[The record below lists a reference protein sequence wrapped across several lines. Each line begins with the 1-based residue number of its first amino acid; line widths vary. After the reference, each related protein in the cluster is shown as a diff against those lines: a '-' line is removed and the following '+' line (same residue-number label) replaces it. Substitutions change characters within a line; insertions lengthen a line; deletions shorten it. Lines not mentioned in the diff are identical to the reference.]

1 MVKVYKSKEKLVIY
15 LPFDVIET
23 LSLKENDEVDFFRFK
38 ENSFIF
44 AKKSDITELI
54 VGKAPKEMAAP
65 KPIIYPAINATGEIS
80 RDEIDVLKKLD
91 TLKYNTR
98 SKENVLKILDK
109 EERILLKGLMKK
121 KAVSLFAKESGK
133 EPLFS
138 ITKGIYDRFLM
149 RKNAQQVAATPK
161 PSEVKIEAPKFRP
174 SAASA
179 SQADENQNVAK
190 LEKEGFI
197 VLQSEPEASSL
208 SLALEGSI
216 RRGQV
221 LGTRSFNKKFYI
233 ILRTFFDRHGPKI
246 LKALKDGGMRVSQ
259 IASEIEVDEDGV
271 RAILYLL
278 AESGDVSEKRKDFF
292 TLA

>member
-38 ENSFIF
+38 DNSFIF

-54 VGKAPKEMAAP
+54 VGKPPKEMAAP

-80 RDEIDVLKKLD
+80 REEIDVLKKLD

-133 EPLFS
+133 DPLFS
-138 ITKGIYDRFLM
+138 ISKNIYDRFLM
-149 RKNAQQVAATPK
+149 RKNAQQAATPK
-161 PSEVKIEAPKFRP
+161 PSEVKMDAPRFRQ
-174 SAASA
+174 SSGAANP
-179 SQADENQNVAK
+179 ADENQNVAK

-233 ILRTFFDRHGPKI
+233 ILRTFFDKYGPKI
-246 LKALKDGGMRVSQ
+246 LKTLKQDDMKVSQ
-259 IASEIEVDEDGV
+259 IASEIGVDEDGI